1 MMQLRNQL
9 TMIIV
14 THSMAQASR
23 ISDNTAFFMD
33 GHLVEFNHTKK
44 VFLDPDRQETQ
55 DYISGRFG

>member
-1 MMQLRNQL
+1 
-9 TMIIV
+9 
-14 THSMAQASR
+14 MAQASR